1 MGSVP
6 VATVGSVVGGAASS
20 IIDTIGDGI
29 IYTVVTSLTGV
40 EEDHLAY
47 WLIHSVVARTLPTEL
62 PSTLGDTVA
71 SLINSLTTCIITGAP
86 DRLRAGS
93 TSNVAKVQ
101 EVAAHVL

>member
-1 MGSVP
+1 MGSVL
-6 VATVGSVVGGAASS
+6 GGEASS
-20 IIDTIGDGI
+20 I
-29 IYTVVTSLTGV
+29 IYTVVTSLRGV

-71 SLINSLTTCIITGAP
+71 RLINSLTTCIITGAP

>member
-47 WLIHSVVARTLPTEL
+47 WLIHTWWLEH
-62 PSTLGDTVA
+62 
-71 SLINSLTTCIITGAP
+71 SLLSCPVRWGIL
-86 DRLRAGS
+86 
-93 TSNVAKVQ
+93 
-101 EVAAHVL
+101 

>member
-47 WLIHSVVARTLPTEL
+47 WLIHSVARTLPTEL